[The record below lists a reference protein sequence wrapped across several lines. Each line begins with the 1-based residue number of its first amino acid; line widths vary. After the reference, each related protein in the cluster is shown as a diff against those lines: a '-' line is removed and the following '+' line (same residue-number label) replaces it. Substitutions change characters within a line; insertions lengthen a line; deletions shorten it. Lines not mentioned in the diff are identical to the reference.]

1 MHPRGRIM
9 FRKLFFFS
17 TCALSSAAFSSEGSE
32 IAAKQNQNNYYNDQ
46 MTMTPDCSDLSMD
59 EQNFASQLNDTNAMM
74 FCSKMTPMQRQKAMQ
89 MNGTRGPS
97 GKKMTPDDAVQS
109 VMKNGNTQGTGKGQ
123 RGSSACPVQ

>member
-1 MHPRGRIM
+1 MI
-9 FRKLFFFS
+9 RKIFILS
-17 TCALSSAAFSSEGSE
+17 TCALSSTIFSAENE
-32 IAAKQNQNNYYNDQ
+32 IAAKQNQNNYYDDQ
-46 MTMTPDCSDLSMD
+46 MMMTPDCSDLTMD

-89 MNGTRGPS
+89 LNGTRGPS

-109 VMKNGNTQGTGKGQ
+109 VMKSGNMQGTGKGQ